1 MYKRNLR
8 MKNSTLDRKNLIQ
21 ELSPT
26 KKKKI
31 LKEKDMFINI
41 NKSKSKKK
49 KKF

>member
-26 KKKKI
+26 KKKY
-31 LKEKDMFINI
+31 
-41 NKSKSKKK
+41 
-49 KKF
+49 